1 MADDSLHQPHDKLF
15 RATFSDPA
23 NAAAFLRHPLGSV
36 ASSFDWNSLA
46 LLSGSFIDSHM
57 KGSEA
62 DLLFSVN
69 IGGADTLLYIL
80 WEHQRNEAP
89 FMALRLLSYMVRIW
103 RKQSKKQG
111 STDRLAPILPIVL
124 AQDKNRWKT
133 TTQFHELFAFPE
145 EVQQTA
151 RACTPDF
158 AFRLLQLVDLAYEDI
173 GGTPEGILTL
183 RSLKAEPLEE
193 LLLNVVWDREV
204 ITGVSPEAVERFF
217 RYVLSTNVDK
227 KAFKAKVTELESGN
241 LITIAMTLAERFREE
256 GREEARLESY
266 QKLRSRHIRLVLSVL
281 EVRFGSVPEGL
292 VNTLSSLDD
301 PDRLERLHET
311 ALRCPDLESFAAELR
326 RDM

>member
-1 MADDSLHQPHDKLF
+1 MPDDPLHQPHDKLF

-23 NAAAFLRHPLGSV
+23 NAAAFLRQHLGAPL
-36 ASSFDWNSLA
+36 ASHVDWNSLS

-62 DLLFSVN
+62 DLLFSVK

-80 WEHQRNEAP
+80 WEHQRSEAP
-89 FMALRLLSYMVRIW
+89 FMALRLLAYMVRIW

-111 STDRLAPILPIVL
+111 ATRKLAPILPVVL
-124 AQDKNRWKT
+124 AQDKDRWKT
-133 TTQFHELFAFPE
+133 STQFHELFAFPE

-183 RSLKAEPLEE
+183 RSLKAEPLRE
-193 LLLNVVWDREV
+193 LLLNAVWDREV

-217 RYVLSTNVDK
+217 RYVLNANVDK
-227 KAFKAKVTELESGN
+227 KAFRAKVKELQSKS

-266 QKLRSRHIRLVLSVL
+266 KKLADRHLRLVLSVL
-281 EVRFGSVPEGL
+281 ESRFGSVPEGL
-292 VNTLSSLDD
+292 VHTLSGLGD
-301 PDRLERLHET
+301 PDRLEILLKTSLH
-311 ALRCPDLESFAAELR
+311 CPDLESFAADL
-326 RDM
+326 